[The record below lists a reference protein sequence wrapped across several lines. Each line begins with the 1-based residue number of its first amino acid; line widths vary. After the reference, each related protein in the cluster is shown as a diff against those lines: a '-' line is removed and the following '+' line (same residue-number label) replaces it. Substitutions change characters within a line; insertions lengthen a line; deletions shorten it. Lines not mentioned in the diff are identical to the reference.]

1 MKKIFFLLIT
11 FIAFISFTKAQN
23 VPREMVSVE
32 DATGTW
38 CTYCPG
44 AAMGCD
50 DLLSNGKYVAVIANH
65 NGDPFANA
73 YSNARNTMYGVSAYP
88 SVGFDATRGF
98 VGGSHTQSMY
108 NNYLPIYTQLIAVT
122 SPVTISM
129 EVSNDGLSYTVIVT
143 LTKVGDITSV
153 NNVLYFFVTQSNITY
168 NWQGQTHLEH
178 VNRLMVPSQ
187 NGTPVDFSSGD
198 IQTVTLNFD
207 MNSDWPIEDCE
218 FITFLQNKDTG
229 QGNQQG
235 TSPYPLKKYVVYQTI
250 KRGTIDLTAGFT
262 ASDTV
267 VTTNVPVTFTNETY
281 GGYIG
286 VPETTYEWLFPGA
299 NPSTSV
305 EKDPTIVYVLD
316 GEYDVTLIATRGGQ
330 VDTLTKTA
338 YIKSSFPAGIQE
350 KTNFVNAEIYPN
362 PNNGE
367 FTLEF
372 NPVKSVIADLTVTN
386 ANGAVLYKENG
397 LNING
402 KMIKHMTLGKLSPGV
417 YYLTI
422 QNSDSKTVQ
431 KLLVK

>member
-11 FIAFISFTKAQN
+11 FFAFISFVRAQD
-23 VPREMVSVE
+23 VPRQMVSVE

-50 DLLSNGKYVAVIANH
+50 DLLSNGKFVAVIANH
-65 NGDPFANA
+65 NGDAFANT
-73 YSNARNTMYGVSAYP
+73 YSNARNNMYGISAFP
-88 SVGFDATRGF
+88 SVGFDATIGY

-108 NNYLPIYTQLIAVT
+108 NNYLPIYNQLIQVT
-122 SPVTISM
+122 SPVEISM
-129 EVSNDGLSYTVIVT
+129 EVSNTGLSYTVVVT
-143 LTKVGDITSV
+143 LTKVGTITSV
-153 NNVLYFFVTQSNITY
+153 NNILYFFVTQSNIQY

-178 VNRLMVPSQ
+178 VNRLMVPNQ
-187 NGTPVDFSSGD
+187 NGTAIDFSSGD
-198 IQTVTLNFD
+198 TQTVTLTFD
-207 MNSDWPIEDCE
+207 MNATWPLEDCE
-218 FITFLQNKDTG
+218 FITFLQNKDAG

-235 TSPYPLKKYVVYQTI
+235 TSGYPMKKFAVYQTI
-250 KRGTIDLTAGFT
+250 KRGTIDLTLEFT
-262 ASDTV
+262 ASDTE
-267 VTTNVPVTFTNETY
+267 VTTNEPVTFTNQTT

-286 VPETTYEWLFPGA
+286 VPETYEWLFPGA

-305 EKDPTIVYVLD
+305 EENPTVVYTEA
-316 GEYDVTLIATRGGQ
+316 GNYDVTLIVNRGGQ
-330 VDTLTKTA
+330 IDTLTKTA
-338 YIKSSFPAGIQE
+338 YIAASWPTGVQE
-350 KTNFVNAEIYPN
+350 KTNFVNAQIYPN

-367 FTLEF
+367 FTLEL
-372 NPVKSVIADLTVTN
+372 NPVKSVIVDLNVTN
-386 ANGAVLYKENG
+386 TNGAVLYKENG

-402 KMIKHMTLGKLSPGV
+402 TTQKHLKLGNLSPGT